1 MLETEEGETEKSSLR
16 SLNPIVSPI
25 TSHCTYTHADA
36 GSCAGNAL
44 QGWSATTI
52 WQREIFIQP
61 GR

>member
-1 MLETEEGETEKSSLR
+1 MLETEEGETEKSSLKPHCFPH
-16 SLNPIVSPI
+16 NI
-25 TSHCTYTHADA
+25 TLWYTHTETYV